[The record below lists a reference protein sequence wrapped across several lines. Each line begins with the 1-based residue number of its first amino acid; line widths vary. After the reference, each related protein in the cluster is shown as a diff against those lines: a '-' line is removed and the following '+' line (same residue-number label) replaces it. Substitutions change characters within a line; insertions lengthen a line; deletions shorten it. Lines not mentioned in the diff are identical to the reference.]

1 MTFQCCGC
9 FNNTPQPTIHSTD
22 VLFIRLMR
30 LNEKRSAGNA
40 SNADDVCWQ
49 RPSVPLKLN
58 RLFLSCSVFISF
70 FLLSHHHH
78 HYHGR
83 RRQSFFFSDCCQGIF
98 QTVTVIHL
106 PFCSFFFRLLRPSST
121 RNGCRTLL
129 FRLESDGMKCSPAA
143 VHCGRLAESK

>member
-83 RRQSFFFSDCCQGIF
+83 RRQSFFFLRLLSRYFSDCDG
-98 QTVTVIHL
+98 HS
-106 PFCSFFFRLLRPSST
+106 PSFLLVFFRLLRPSST